1 VDFYT
6 FDDDYVRRLR
16 EGDPWTVEHFQR
28 YFTELMLV
36 KLHSRRHPVEAIEDV
51 LQEVF
56 HRFFRALGSP
66 GGIRSGKSLGP
77 YVNSVCNHVLLEGYR
92 RKRDSEP
99 LDPDAEIPD
108 KNVSALDAIIND
120 EMKRKVGRVLAELEP
135 KDAAMLRAI
144 FLEERDKDEVCLEY
158 GVKRDYL
165 RVLLFRAKKNFRSAY
180 LGLQEVTE
188 FHPRDTETAKPSLL
202 SEKKNEIETEKTAEV
217 EIEKKSEAE
226 KKPDGTR

>member
-36 KLHSRRHPVEAIEDV
+36 KLHTRRHPMEAIEDV

-56 HRFFRALGSP
+56 HRFFRALRSP
-66 GGIRSGKSLGP
+66 GGIRSGKSLGA

-92 RKRDSEP
+92 RRRDPEP
-99 LDPDAEIPD
+99 LDLGTEIPD
-108 KNVSALDAIIND
+108 SNPSVLDEIIND
-120 EMKRKVGRVLAELEP
+120 EIKRKVRRVLDDLEP
-135 KDAAMLRAI
+135 KGAGLLRAV
-144 FLEERDKDEVCLEY
+144 FLEERDKDEVCREY
-158 GVKRDYL
+158 GVDRDYL
-165 RVLLFRAKKNFRSAY
+165 RVLLFRAKERFRSAY
-180 LGLQEVTE
+180 LGRQAVSEL
-188 FHPRDTETAKPSLL
+188 HPHDTETAKPSLS
-202 SEKKNEIETEKTAEV
+202 SEKKPEIETEKTAEI